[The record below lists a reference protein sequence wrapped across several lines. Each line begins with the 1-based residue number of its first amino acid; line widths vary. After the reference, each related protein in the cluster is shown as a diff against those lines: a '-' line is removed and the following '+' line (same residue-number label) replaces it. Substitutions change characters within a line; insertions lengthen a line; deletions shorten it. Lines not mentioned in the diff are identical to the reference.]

1 MQKNEVT
8 LTLEIKSNDLFDFKE
23 KKKLLEN
30 LARLDSSKL
39 NYLNELS
46 KVDNTTL
53 QNLAEL
59 TSSPKIIEKFNSKIG
74 FIKTFMG

>member
-59 TSSPKIIEKFNSKIG
+59 TSSPKIIEKSNSKIG